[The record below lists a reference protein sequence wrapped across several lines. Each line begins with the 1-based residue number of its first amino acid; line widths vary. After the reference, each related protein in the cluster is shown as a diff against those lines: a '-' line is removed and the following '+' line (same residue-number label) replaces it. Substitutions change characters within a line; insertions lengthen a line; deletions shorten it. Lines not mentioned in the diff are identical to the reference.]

1 MTNTHSTITVSAK
14 LLEPFMQLARH
25 YPQTDGSDISLQLLQ
40 LAKIT
45 EAEFNKPGARFP
57 EDKFPLILQKLQS
70 ITSNPLVALSLGEAT
85 QPQMLGSLGFLMST
99 APNLELAYQIL
110 TDYLPLI
117 HEGAVLQLEKSVD
130 GIELTFELHDNHP
143 GIVSFFL
150 SCLINWP
157 RHLTGQ
163 QVAAKHVYLN
173 CPEPADKRLYQQ
185 HFAAEVSFDQPR
197 NQLLINS
204 EYLNLSCVDANAEM
218 HQLHREFA
226 DSLMSKI
233 GVQNAL
239 TARTRNLIRQHLS
252 GNNGLIRREQVAS
265 ELGLSLRTLQRKLG
279 NLGSSFQDI
288 YDETRKEICLQ
299 LIQRGE
305 HSFGEIS
312 YQLGFSNQSAFQKAF
327 KRWMNTT
334 PSEYRSRIKPEQVE
348 IASAKPETTTT
359 SWLNQSDF
367 TELLIQKTDHLSQ
380 FSCQLLEWASLC
392 GDDFSLEE
400 ISTLTG
406 DPIARLAIY
415 LWPSEQSGLIICT
428 DDPGDR
434 THFRFADVRIRQHFL
449 ERQNETQ
456 LIQRHGDLAR
466 AMLGQTNLS
475 QQTAKLFTHIEKA
488 RSLFSAKECEAIL
501 KIALQTSE
509 DLAAAGDFRKA
520 SYYQSQALALI
531 SVESTAEYEKQYWRL
546 AELLFLSGEAKSA
559 QEMIDQSDCHSQA
572 KPLLQARIYQHQGSA
587 DRALEHLLK
596 QPVNRLL
603 PKDESAQ
610 LLFLVEQTEHHR
622 ARLENIDAEFQNLA
636 ESSQQEHYQQ
646 FLEQIA
652 LLARE
657 QKHPLLA
664 ACAICLM
671 VKDTFEYGRT
681 SHSAFAFASF
691 AWVAGWFCADIKL
704 ARKAADAS
712 RLVLNAQQGQIPLSS
727 PLAQNQDPSL
737 ILSSQVEHW
746 LVPLNKV
753 QRNLS
758 ELEHSCRLKHH
769 WLELIDVLTLSFQM
783 SIYRPGSLN
792 LEQLEEALED
802 SLEPIRHPD
811 LEHKKNQVRE
821 EILSALNQLR
831 GRPGRERDS
840 ASVYGL
846 SACSQIVNALVLNEQ
861 SSWAKLLLK
870 VDQLEQSLPGYFSH
884 TEALFATTLMRAI
897 LAQKQQGFSR
907 KGQIEFTRQHSRIE
921 IWAEQMPENFATQNL
936 LIKAEKARLSDE
948 DPTPFYEAV
957 LSECQI
963 SEAGYITPLC
973 YQRYAD
979 YLITQQQNH
988 LGRFCLAEACRL
1000 YQQWGATK
1008 AAKIVEQQ
1016 LSLLAK

>member
-1 MTNTHSTITVSAK
+1 MTNTDPTITVSAK

-25 YPQTDGSDISLQLLQ
+25 YPQTDGSDISLQLLH
-40 LAKIT
+40 LANLT
-45 EAEFNKPGARFP
+45 ETEFNKPGTRFP

-70 ITSNPLVALSLGEAT
+70 ITNNPLIALSLGEAT

-110 TDYLPLI
+110 SDYLPLI
-117 HEGAVLQLEKSVD
+117 HEGAVLQLERSLD

-173 CPEPADKRLYQQ
+173 YPGPADKRLYQQ
-185 HFAAEVSFDQPR
+185 LFAAEVSFDQPR

-226 DSLMSKI
+226 DSLMSKF

-239 TARTRNLIRQHLS
+239 TAQTRNLIRQHLS
-252 GNNGLIRREQVAS
+252 RNTGLIRREQVAS

-279 NLGSSFQDI
+279 NLGSSFQEI

-334 PSEYRSRIKPEQVE
+334 PSEYRSQIKPEHVVN
-348 IASAKPETTTT
+348 ASVKPEATTT

-367 TELLIQKTDHLSQ
+367 CEQLHQKSDHLSQ

-392 GDDFSLEE
+392 GEDFSLEQ
-400 ISTLTG
+400 ISTLTA

-428 DDPGDR
+428 DDPGDK

-449 ERQNETQ
+449 QRQNQTQ

-466 AMLGQTNLS
+466 AILGHSNAS

-488 RSLFSAKECEAIL
+488 RALFSTKECEAII

-509 DLAAAGDFRKA
+509 EQATAGDFRKA
-520 SYYQSQALALI
+520 SYYQDQALALI
-531 SVESTAEYEKQYWRL
+531 PSKSTEEYEKQYWRL

-559 QEMIDQSDCHSQA
+559 QKMIDQSDSHSQA
-572 KPLLQARIYQHQGSA
+572 KPLLQARIYQHQGSSN
-587 DRALEHLLK
+587 RALNHLLQ
-596 QPVNRLL
+596 QPFNTHL

-622 ARLENIDAEFQNLA
+622 TRLENFDIEFQNLA
-636 ESSQQEHYQQ
+636 ESNQQEHYQQ
-646 FLEQIA
+646 LLEQIA
-652 LLARE
+652 LLSRE

-691 AWVAGWFCADIKL
+691 AWVASWFCADIKL
-704 ARKAADAS
+704 ARNSADAS
-712 RLVLNAQQGQIPLSS
+712 RLVLNAKQGQIPLSS

-769 WLELIDVLTLSFQM
+769 WLELIDVLSLSFQM
-783 SIYRPGSLN
+783 RIYRPGNLN
-792 LEQLEEALED
+792 LEQLEEAFEC
-802 SLEPIRHPD
+802 SLESIRHPD
-811 LEHKKNQVRE
+811 LEHRKHQVRR
-821 EILSALNQLR
+821 EILSTLNQLR
-831 GRPGRERDS
+831 GTPLREADS
-840 ASVYGL
+840 G
-846 SACSQIVNALVLNEQ
+846 SAHNLNTCSQIINALVLNEQ
-861 SSWAKLLLK
+861 SSWAELLLT
-870 VDQLEQSLPGYFSH
+870 VDLLEQSLPGYFSH
-884 TEALFATTLMRAI
+884 TEALFATTLMRSI

-921 IWAEQMPENFATQNL
+921 IWAEQMPENFAAQNM
-936 LIKAEKARLSDE
+936 LINAEKARLTNE

-957 LSECQI
+957 LSECQTI
-963 SEAGYITPLC
+963 DAGYLIPLC

-979 YLITQQQNH
+979 YLITNQQNH
-988 LGRFCLAEACRL
+988 LGRFCLSEAARL
-1000 YQQWGATK
+1000 YLQWGATK